1 MAKEWYLMTTP
12 YDQLSGYEGEA
23 LDDFAQEGFAEIL
36 ESEAAD
42 DVEICN
48 YDLSVCTQT
57 RAVVQN
63 NVQDTKLKTQSRLM
77 LTQIGTCEAGMYV
90 KYDNRYWLII
100 GVVGNNKMYEKSIL
114 SICNH
119 LLTWKNDKG
128 DVVQRWANVTNA
140 SQYNNGEEI
149 ERFYT
154 VRSDQ
159 LLIAIPDDEESLML
173 RSGIRCIIDKRC
185 KLYEKYFDKGVVKDT
200 SKPVLT
206 YSITRVNNVI
216 YDYQDS
222 GHLEFM
228 FDQDEQHDGDGYYV
242 IDGKGYWLCEHTAPP
257 EDDDGGDLEVPTAKI
272 IADSFELLNG
282 IEENVF
288 MCKFFD
294 AHGDEVTAEHTWS
307 FDCDFVDKLDITFS
321 NNAVYLYVDDDSL
334 INKTFTL
341 ILNADGFETVS
352 AQITIR
358 AFI

>member
-1 MAKEWYLMTTP
+1 
-12 YDQLSGYEGEA
+12 
-23 LDDFAQEGFAEIL
+23 
-36 ESEAAD
+36 
-42 DVEICN
+42 
-48 YDLSVCTQT
+48 
-57 RAVVQN
+57 
-63 NVQDTKLKTQSRLM
+63 
-77 LTQIGTCEAGMYV
+77 
-90 KYDNRYWLII
+90 
-100 GVVGNNKMYEKSIL
+100 MYEKSIL

-128 DVVQRWANVTNA
+128 DIIQRWANVQNA

-159 LLIAIPDDEESLML
+159 LLIAIPDDDESLML
-173 RSGIRCIIDKRC
+173 RSGVRCIIDKRC
-185 KLYEKYFDKGVVKDT
+185 KLYEKYFDESVVKDT

-228 FDQDEQHDGDGYYV
+228 FDQDEKHEEDGYYV
-242 IDGKGYWLCEHTAPP
+242 IDGKGYWLCESVETDP
-257 EDDDGGDLEVPTAKI
+257 DDGGGDIETPTAKI
-272 IADSFELLNG
+272 EADSLELLNG

-288 MCKFFD
+288 MAKFYD
-294 AHGDEVTAEHTWS
+294 EHGNEVEAEHEWVL
-307 FDCDFVDKLDITFS
+307 DCDFDSNKLQKTVVD
-321 NNAVYLYVDDDSL
+321 NAIYLYVDDEDL

-341 ILNADGFETVS
+341 ILNAEGFDTVS